1 MEKPKIAICA
11 IVKNTPDYLLKEWIN
26 HHFSIGIDDIFLY
39 IDIDSDKLYIDERVK
54 YHRITLEEKN
64 YYINLGNKYKVEC
77 NPGTT
82 IQSGLYNWF
91 LDKYRNDYDWI
102 APIDDDEFLDLDIY
116 DLNKYSDETCV
127 MLLWH
132 AMFCKNIK
140 CSYNL
145 ENYSH
150 FPPLEE
156 YIKSFSFTKPILNTK
171 KIWKLRDI
179 HHGDYSGVI
188 IDLEND
194 DISKLYLENI
204 YSICDK
210 DIIIQMFDKCKNY
223 IRHYKMRSFEEWVES
238 IVDRKY
244 FIYETYEGVM
254 WNRNILHFFFSNP
267 FFRDDKTLLSEEK
280 LREKIIEINRKDV
293 LYNAYYPYSKLPIYN
308 DFNEDFICI
317 YNISINDIL
326 HENDIKDIVLKYG
339 IDKNYIFIDYNIND
353 IKHIYSSIVKNYIL
367 FDKNYILQYLIR
379 YKIGYQIENNSIPDE
394 DESLKNC
401 INYMF
406 ENSKIDY
413 VFVDKYKNK

>member
-39 IDIDSDKLYIDERVK
+39 IDIDSDKIYNDERVK
-54 YHRITLEEKN
+54 YHRITLEEKT
-64 YYINLGNKYKVEC
+64 YYNNLGNKYKVVC
-77 NPGTT
+77 NAGALTQ
-82 IQSGLYNWF
+82 IGLYNWF
-91 LDKYRNDYDWI
+91 LDEHRNEYDWI

-127 MLLWH
+127 ILPWH
-132 AMFCKNIK
+132 AMFCKDIK

-150 FPPLEE
+150 FPSLIE
-156 YIKSFSFTKPILNTK
+156 YINSSQFIKPILNTK

-179 HHGDYSGVI
+179 HHGDFSGVI

-194 DISKLYLENI
+194 DISKLYLENV
-204 YSICDK
+204 YSICNK

-238 IVDRKY
+238 IIDRKY
-244 FIYETYEGVM
+244 FIYDTYGGLG

-267 FFRDDKTLLSEEK
+267 FFKDDKTLLSEEK

-293 LYNAYYPYSKLPIYN
+293 LYNAYYPYAKLPIYN
-308 DFNEDFICI
+308 DVKGDFICI
-317 YNISINDIL
+317 YNMNVNDVL
-326 HENDIKDIVLKYG
+326 YENDIKDIVLKYG
-339 IDKNYIFIDYNIND
+339 VDKNYIFIDYNID
-353 IKHIYSSIVKNYIL
+353 DRRQTYSSIVKNCIL
-367 FDKNYILQYLIR
+367 FDKNYILQYLIK
-379 YKIGYQIENNSIPDE
+379 YKRGCKIKNNITPDE
-394 DESLKNC
+394 DDSLKKC
-401 INYMF
+401 MDYMF
-406 ENSKIDY
+406 KNSKMDY
-413 VFVDKYKNK
+413 VFVDKHKNK